1 MSAAIPLRPRARRRD
16 SLHGGEPIA
25 RPAGARRAPSI
36 WGGTVGL
43 LALAALA
50 CASPVP
56 AGAPPPVPRGGDA
69 AADAWRALIALEG
82 VELVLADAPPP
93 AASTWCE
100 PISDT
105 THYRCQLDL
114 APLLLWRA
122 RVVQYAGEIDCLRG
136 DDAACERARRRGR

>member
-1 MSAAIPLRPRARRRD
+1 MLGYPRRQKARRRY
-16 SLHGGEPIA
+16 SLAGGEPIYS
-25 RPAGARRAPSI
+25 PASAGRAPTF
-36 WGGTVGL
+36 GGRAAL
-43 LALAALA
+43 CLALAALA
-50 CASPVP
+50 CAHDPP

-105 THYRCQLDL
+105 PHYRCQLDL

-136 DDAACERARRRGR
+136 DDVACERARRRGR